1 MAERDRAEYFREY
14 YKKNKEKLQNYN
26 KNYSKTVVYKKYR
39 KICAFVD
46 RELCDKFDKKL
57 AEDKTN
63 ITDFIT
69 KKIEE
74 YVKE

>member
-1 MAERDRAEYFREY
+1 MGTNRAEYMREY
-14 YKKNKEKLQNYN
+14 YQKNKEHIQAYKRE
-26 KNYSKTVVYKKYR
+26 YSKNNMYKRFK

-46 RELCDKFDKKL
+46 RDLCEKFENKL
-57 AEDKTN
+57 LEDKIN

>member
-1 MAERDRAEYFREY
+1 MGTNRAEYMREY
-14 YKKNKEKLQNYN
+14 YKKNKERLQNYN

-46 RELCDKFDKKL
+46 RELCEKFDKKL